1 MHENDKKLAEI
12 TDRTMVKLINEDVV
26 VPSRYL
32 ETFVQEERTSRESNE
47 ARAAAETPEAYRA
60 VEQSLFGEK
69 EKGESFRNEIGLLR
83 HQLFSDDITEA
94 KNRLWV
100 YKQKLNERQGFRDF
114 GYVASILVA
123 DYRPIV
129 SEYDVNVG
137 NKLLKMVSDYIIG
150 YLRESHIVFEIA
162 RYSKEHFLVFLHG
175 MDEREAEELIANMQR
190 GMANYTF
197 KHRSRIF
204 RLSMDA
210 VTLQYIENEPFTSVL
225 DQLEEKRFLSE
236 GNDAARR

>member
-1 MHENDKKLAEI
+1 MHEKDKKLAEI
-12 TDRTMVKLINEDVV
+12 TDRTMIKLINEDVV

-32 ETFVQEERTSRESNE
+32 ETFVQEEKGFRDSSDPRGPEE
-47 ARAAAETPEAYRA
+47 CAEAYHA
-60 VEQSLFGEK
+60 VEQSLFGMT
-69 EKGESFRNEIGLLR
+69 EKGESVKSEIGLLR

-94 KNRLWV
+94 KNRLWL

-114 GYVASILVA
+114 GYVASVRVTE
-123 DYRPIV
+123 YRPIV

-150 YLRESHIVFEIA
+150 YLRENHIVFEIA

-175 MDEREAEELIANMQR
+175 MDEREAEELMGNMQR

-197 KHRSRIF
+197 KQRSRIF
-204 RLSMDA
+204 RLSMEA
-210 VTLQYIENEPFTSVL
+210 VTVQYIENEPFASVL
-225 DQLEEKRFLSE
+225 DQLEEKRFLSK
-236 GNDAARR
+236 G